1 MKRPRP
7 AIRSYSGLLLV
18 GAVIFQVS
26 FLPAQAIPIAVMDF
40 DGFGISQMEAIALSN
55 RLRNE
60 LFRLGTFDVVD
71 RGMME
76 NILTE
81 QDFQMVGCTSNEC
94 LVEVGQLL
102 GAKQMMGGSIS
113 KVGNTFSVS
122 ARLVD
127 VETGRLLAVSDYD
140 LKAEIDDMLT
150 TGMRIVALM
159 LSGDEAGA
167 QALNAQQTLAA
178 VPQGAP
184 PKARS
189 QPTLV
194 RRIISRSFLI
204 ARSPL
209 TLIQRIIS
217 KLPTGSGHT
226 KTIGAVD
233 IYGGADGTLSI
244 DFGQPSAQKKNIQY
258 GMMIGISMPYY
269 REYGSFSTSV
279 SPLIKDKWDNNTSYY
294 TDQGNYATI
303 NDVDYIRATGELFY
317 GMAMVSR
324 SFGWDQ
330 GFYGFKLFAAGG
342 LCLGRG
348 TIRYFGEG
356 NYWDEYEQYY
366 YYDSF
371 YEYDN
376 YDLDGLIYTLGG
388 QLRLGYPRFSVILGA
403 KLTSEPIVGL
413 RPFLSLGILW
423 PL

>member
-1 MKRPRP
+1 MNQPRFTH
-7 AIRSYSGLLLV
+7 RSCSGLLLA
-18 GAVIFQVS
+18 GAILFQVTL
-26 FLPAQAIPIAVMDF
+26 LPAQTPSTALRLRSGQDSGQAITIAVMDF
-40 DGFGISQMEAIALSN
+40 DGFGISQMEAIALTN

-60 LFRLGTFDVVD
+60 LFRLGAFEVVD

-81 QDFQMVGCTSNEC
+81 QDFQLTGCTSNEC
-94 LVEVGQLL
+94 LVEVGRLL

-150 TGMRIVALM
+150 TGMRVVALM

-194 RRIISRSFLI
+194 RRL
-204 ARSPL
+204 
-209 TLIQRIIS
+209 IS
-217 KLPTGSGHT
+217 KLSIGSGHT
-226 KTIGAVD
+226 KTIVAADIHGGVD
-233 IYGGADGTLSI
+233 ITFSI
-244 DFGQPSAQKKNIQY
+244 NFGQPSAQNKNIQY
-258 GMMIGISMPYY
+258 GMMIGINMPYY
-269 REYGSFSTSV
+269 YEYGGFSTSV
-279 SPLIKDKWDNNTSYY
+279 SPLIKDKYNNFTYY
-294 TDQGNYATI
+294 STRYEYYATI
-303 NDVDYIRATGELFY
+303 NDVDYITAYGDLFY

-342 LCLGRG
+342 LCLGQGRILYRG
-348 TIRYFGEG
+348 YVEYDYFQK
-356 NYWDEYEQYY
+356 YD
-366 YYDSF
+366 YYDIA
-371 YEYDN
+371 
-376 YDLDGLIYTLGG
+376 DLMYTLGG

-403 KLTSEPIVGL
+403 KLTMEPIVGL
-413 RPFLSLGILW
+413 KPYLSAGILW

>member
-7 AIRSYSGLLLV
+7 AIRSYSGLLLA
-18 GAVIFQVS
+18 GAVLFQVS
-26 FLPAQAIPIAVMDF
+26 FLPAQAITIAVVDF
-40 DGFGISQMEAIALSN
+40 DGFGISQTEAIALTN

-60 LFRLGTFDVVD
+60 LFKLGTFEVVD

-81 QDFQMVGCTSNEC
+81 QDFQMAGCTSNEC

-102 GAKQMMGGSIS
+102 GARQMVGGSIS

-140 LKAEIDDMLT
+140 LRGEIDDMLT
-150 TGMRIVALM
+150 RGMRIVALM

-178 VPQGAP
+178 VPQEAP

-194 RRIISRSFLI
+194 RRIISKSFLI

-226 KTIGAVD
+226 KTIVANDLDDGNVD
-233 IYGGADGTLSI
+233 MALAI

-258 GMMIGISMPYY
+258 GMMIGMILPWY
-269 REYGSFSTSV
+269 REYGDFSTSG
-279 SPLIKDKWDNNTSYY
+279 SLLIKDKWDNNTSYY
-294 TDQGNYATI
+294 TEYGNYTI
-303 NDVDYIRATGELFY
+303 NDVDYIRASGELFY
-317 GMAMVSR
+317 GMAMVSW

-330 GFYGFKLFAAGG
+330 GLYGFRLFSAGG
-342 LCLGRG
+342 LCLGQGR
-348 TIRYFGEG
+348 I
-356 NYWDEYEQYY
+356 EYVGKVYSDDYY
-366 YYDSF
+366 SYT
-371 YEYDN
+371 YEYDY
-376 YDLDGLIYTLGG
+376 YDVAELIYTLGG

-403 KLTSEPIVGL
+403 KLIWEPIEGL
-413 RPFLSLGILW
+413 RPYLSAGILW